1 MPPCPS
7 PAGSISP
14 GQGVDID
21 PSADEGAFTS
31 VPSGVTEVYVQKIR
45 ALEEEL
51 SLARLDRGD
60 LEVRVN
66 RTSEQLDRLWQD
78 FASER
83 RERQV
88 EINEERMLRV
98 AEMAE
103 IRDRL
108 DKLSKVADLEVEVSY
123 LDPPVLETYIEE
135 QEDENGVPELTAEG
149 QGNKLVFDAKHAEAQ
164 LHRVVADAK
173 RAEAMVRR
181 EVGRA
186 IADAKAFLEDTG
198 QQQQEFWAARQ
209 RIAAFNRTAG
219 SEAPNSHAAECL
231 LLRLDALEM
240 QLRSRLEANEH
251 GFDSVQ
257 NCVENLQSLPQQME
271 ETIIALVNQEIDQV
285 RQELLEERLKKRRAR
300 EVEDNLVKQAI
311 AEVRVETLGIVGG
324 EAKKLREEFT
334 RSTKEEASRQSIRLH
349 AIEDRLSA
357 VENLENLK
365 LQDEAFTP
373 SQVLDSA
380 KVCSE
385 MEKMKKEF
393 QDVARKVADA
403 SAADLADLDQRFN
416 HVEEKLCHLPQA
428 QARGHATDAE
438 ANLHRLDD
446 VLQDVEIM
454 KRCLAELAQR
464 FGQESN
470 KTPES
475 PNRFRLRASA
485 TAQATQTPISMAPS
499 THNSWVGPRAA
510 LSPTASLVPPD
521 REDLTAQVQRQVSS
535 PPMVNRIERSRS
547 VSMVPPVSLVDT
559 PAIMGGSAVVRVGN
573 AASVPMLRPVD
584 TPPAMG
590 NSALVRV
597 GNAASVPMLRPVD
610 TPPAMGN
617 SAVVKVV
624 NPPPVPTPQRI
635 GTGTVQASQR
645 CVSPPGIPMQRGPQD
660 SPYVRF
666 RAVRLPASSVLTQKR
681 R

>member
-1 MPPCPS
+1 MP
-7 PAGSISP
+7 
-14 GQGVDID
+14 
-21 PSADEGAFTS
+21 
-31 VPSGVTEVYVQKIR
+31 
-45 ALEEEL
+45 
-51 SLARLDRGD
+51 
-60 LEVRVN
+60 
-66 RTSEQLDRLWQD
+66 
-78 FASER
+78 
-83 RERQV
+83 
-88 EINEERMLRV
+88 
-98 AEMAE
+98 
-103 IRDRL
+103 
-108 DKLSKVADLEVEVSY
+108 
-123 LDPPVLETYIEE
+123 
-135 QEDENGVPELTAEG
+135 
-149 QGNKLVFDAKHAEAQ
+149 
-164 LHRVVADAK
+164 
-173 RAEAMVRR
+173 
-181 EVGRA
+181 
-186 IADAKAFLEDTG
+186 
-198 QQQQEFWAARQ
+198 
-209 RIAAFNRTAG
+209 
-219 SEAPNSHAAECL
+219 
-231 LLRLDALEM
+231 
-240 QLRSRLEANEH
+240 
-251 GFDSVQ
+251 
-257 NCVENLQSLPQQME
+257 
-271 ETIIALVNQEIDQV
+271 
-285 RQELLEERLKKRRAR
+285 
-300 EVEDNLVKQAI
+300 
-311 AEVRVETLGIVGG
+311 
-324 EAKKLREEFT
+324 
-334 RSTKEEASRQSIRLH
+334 
-349 AIEDRLSA
+349 
-357 VENLENLK
+357 
-365 LQDEAFTP
+365 QDEAFTS

-380 KVCSE
+380 KVRSE
-385 MEKMKKEF
+385 MEKMKKEL

-416 HVEEKLCHLPQA
+416 HVEETLRHLPQA

-475 PNRFRLRASA
+475 PKSFRLRASA

-499 THNSWVGPRAA
+499 THNSWVVPRAA
-510 LSPTASLVPPD
+510 LSPTASPVPPD

-535 PPMVNRIERSRS
+535 PPMVHRIERSRS
-547 VSMVPPVSLVDT
+547 ASMVPPVSPVDI

-617 SAVVKVV
+617 SAVVKIV
-624 NPPPVPTPQRI
+624 NPPSVPTPQRI

-645 CVSPPGIPMQRGPQD
+645 CVSPPGTPMQRGPQD